1 MCNKNLNTLDSVQ
14 FAISKQTVSMDVIRE
29 TINKKLAELGFE
41 SNFNNINSDWHVYKA
56 YNSDVL
62 VTDNVIEFFDYIEA
76 DINLYDRGDEY
87 VVEVKKY
94 GGNISEV
101 ELYVTL
107 RQAFLE
113 GSHVDGGK
121 TMFSTHFAYLKHV
134 LLSIL
139 AFLFLFI

>member
-87 VVEVKKY
+87 VVEVKRY

-121 TMFSTHFAYLKHV
+121 TMFSKHFAYLKHV